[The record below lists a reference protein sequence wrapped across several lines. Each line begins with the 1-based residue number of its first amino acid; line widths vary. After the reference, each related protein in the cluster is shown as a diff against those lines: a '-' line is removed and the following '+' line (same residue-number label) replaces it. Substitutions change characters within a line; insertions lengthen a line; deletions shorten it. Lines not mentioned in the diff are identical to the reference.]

1 MELSE
6 KELKRISDYM
16 KSNYGV
22 DLAGKYILVSGRLEN
37 KLSKRGFT
45 SYDEFMDKV
54 ESGTGEEEKKFLI
67 NTLTTNHTYFM
78 REPVH
83 FDFLREVALP
93 KFRDLETATHDIRI
107 WSAASSSG
115 EEAYSIVMCIKE
127 FFGIDSGRWDTTVL
141 ATDIST
147 QALMKAKAGRYRAE
161 SVEELPEKWVK
172 TFFKKLAPCDEV
184 QGVEYEVKP
193 EYRKEVVFNTFN
205 LMDPF
210 RWKKKFHIIFLRN
223 VMIYFDE
230 KTKLDLVRK
239 MTDYLVEGGYLIIGT
254 TETIDHE
261 RAGLVHVRPS
271 VFMKP
276 YRGR

>member
-1 MELSE
+1 MDLSD
-6 KELKRISDYM
+6 KELQRISAFM
-16 KSNYGV
+16 KRNYGV
-22 DLAGKYILVSGRLEN
+22 DITGKHTLVSGRLEN
-37 KLSKRGFT
+37 KLEKKGFT

-54 ESGTGEEEKKFLI
+54 ESGAGEEEKKFLI

-78 REPVH
+78 RESIH

-93 KFRDLETATHDIRI
+93 KFRDLETASHDIRI

-127 FFGIDSGRWDTTVL
+127 FFGIDAARWDTTVL

-147 QALMKAKAGRYRAE
+147 QALMKAKAGRYKAE
-161 SVEELPEKWVK
+161 AVESLPDKWIK
-172 TFFKKLAPCDEV
+172 TFFTKLPESNSITGPA
-184 QGVEYEVKP
+184 YEVKP

-210 RWKKKFHIIFLRN
+210 HWKKKFHIIFLRN

-230 KTKLDLVRK
+230 KTKLELVRK
-239 MTDYLVEGGYLIIGT
+239 MADYLVDGGYLIIGT

-276 YRGR
+276 YKER